1 MARSR
6 EGIQGFG
13 VNMRKLSKRDKR
25 ALAILG
31 VVGVII
37 LLVMGVVLPFYNA
50 KSQVETALED
60 KEQLLRRY
68 IQGLPEEEIYRV
80 ELGQLDRVMDGYRQR
95 LLDAQEISLATI
107 QLEEVVRT
115 LAAENGIQVTRS
127 NPLQEREVGENYV
140 KITLQINLRSN
151 MPQLT
156 GFLYALSAHSKF
168 LLVENFFLNSLRS
181 QNQVR
186 IQPRMNV
193 SGFIR
198 LS

>member
-1 MARSR
+1 
-6 EGIQGFG
+6 
-13 VNMRKLSKRDKR
+13 MRQLSQRDKR
-25 ALAILG
+25 ALTLLGAVG
-31 VVGVII
+31 VVILLAFGVIY
-37 LLVMGVVLPFYNA
+37 FYDV
-50 KSQVETALED
+50 KSAVASELED
-60 KEQLLRRY
+60 KEQLLSRY
-68 IQGLPEEEIYRV
+68 VQVLQEEGNYRF
-80 ELGQLDRVMDGYRQR
+80 ELSQLDRVLNGYRQR
-95 LLDAQEISLATI
+95 LLDAQDISLATI

-127 NPLQEREVGENYV
+127 NPLQEREVGEKYV

-181 QNQVR
+181 RDQVR